1 MIADLTA
8 ADGSA
13 AVIVSYV
20 LRAADGGL
28 LPAGSPIDF
37 ELLGFGEATTD
48 RFVAW
53 GTTPVLLWEMVGSHR
68 AAAISAPSTEDDALL
83 IELSYSIERAVEE
96 DEGRLHVRVPVLN
109 GPSAPDPGSGG
120 GFEARLLL
128 PPGWDLS
135 EGFPSGLRPA
145 GPTGVWAVSL
155 PVVPA
160 MVGFRGSSDG
170 SRRLGLPVVI
180 DLLMLLALGGF
191 AVVGWRHLSGLARE
205 ARA

>member
-13 AVIVSYV
+13 DVIVTYV
-20 LRAADGGL
+20 LRAVDGGL
-28 LPAGSPIDF
+28 VPAGSPIDL
-37 ELLGFGEATTD
+37 ELLGFGDATTD

-53 GTTPVLLWEMVGSHR
+53 GTTPVLLWETVGSQR

-83 IELSYSIERAVEE
+83 VELTYSIERAVED
-96 DEGRLHVRVPVLN
+96 DEGRLHARIPVLN
-109 GPSAPDPGSGG
+109 GPSAPDPGEGG

-145 GPTGVWAVSL
+145 GPTGVWAVTL

-170 SRRLGLPVVI
+170 SRRLGLPMAI
-180 DLLMLLALGGF
+180 DVMMLVLLLGF
-191 AVVGWRHLSGLARE
+191 AGAGWRHLSGVARE
-205 ARA
+205 ART